1 MVTSKNVQK
10 DSDLVSIIVPSYKRK
25 KNIVFRAINSLL
37 TQTYKNIEV
46 ILVDDNA
53 TLELAGY
60 RSELEGMVE
69 NLAEERLVYI
79 QNKQNLG
86 GAGARNEGIKRAKG
100 NYVTFLDDDD
110 LYLPQKVEKQLAFM
124 KDKGLD
130 MSFSKLTIYNENDEL
145 IDVRCHDD
153 IENFDKEYLR
163 RYHLTKQI
171 TGTPTFMMK
180 KEVLD
185 AVGGFEVVI
194 MGQEFYLMD
203 KILKT
208 DYKIGYYPDSHIKA
222 YRTSAEAISTGKN
235 KIIGEKALYAYKK
248 SLFNT
253 LNFNERRYVRCRH
266 YAVMAIAYKRNKKY
280 LRMFFNLCVSVF
292 CAPLLSVKEMIA
304 FFRRRKEC

>member
-1 MVTSKNVQK
+1 MVTSKNIQK

-86 GAGARNEGIKRAKG
+86 GAGARNEGIKRANG

-124 KDKGLD
+124 KEKELD
-130 MSFSKLTIYNENDEL
+130 MSFSKLTIYNENDKL

-185 AVGGFEVVI
+185 AVGGFEVVV

-208 DYKIGYYPDSHIKA
+208 DYKIGYYPDCYIKA

-253 LNFNERRYVRCRH
+253 LSFKERRYVRCRH

-280 LRMFFNLCVSVF
+280 LRMFLNLCVSLF